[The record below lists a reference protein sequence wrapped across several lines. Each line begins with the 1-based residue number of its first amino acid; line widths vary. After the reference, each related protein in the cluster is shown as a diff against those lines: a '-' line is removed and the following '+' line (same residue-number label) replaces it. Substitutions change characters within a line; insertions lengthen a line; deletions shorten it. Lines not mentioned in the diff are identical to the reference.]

1 MTLFSSTLC
10 ASLHRMSQ
18 HVSSLQQLRVCI
30 APTHTLQGFLISL
43 PVGYVMHAL
52 LPAKLGSHQEQQV
65 LLNPVMAHR
74 CRPFLWQVYYAGL
87 QSDKERQQDEG
98 SAEGQRQ
105 KDQAN
110 VVQSLQALTNILQ
123 AVPKLTALMASRPA
137 LTPLL
142 NCIEPICR
150 SAALCLM
157 HSTKSEPSGRL
168 LP

>member
-1 MTLFSSTLC
+1 MR
-10 ASLHRMSQ
+10 A
-18 HVSSLQQLRVCI
+18 LR
-30 APTHTLQGFLISL
+30 
-43 PVGYVMHAL
+43 
-52 LPAKLGSHQEQQV
+52 PAKLGSEHEQQV
-65 LLNPVMAHR
+65 LLDPDMAHKGWP
-74 CRPFLWQVYYAGL
+74 CLWQVYYASL
-87 QSDKERQQDEG
+87 KSDKEQQQDEG

-150 SAALCLM
+150 SAAV
-157 HSTKSEPSGRL
+157 S
-168 LP
+168 